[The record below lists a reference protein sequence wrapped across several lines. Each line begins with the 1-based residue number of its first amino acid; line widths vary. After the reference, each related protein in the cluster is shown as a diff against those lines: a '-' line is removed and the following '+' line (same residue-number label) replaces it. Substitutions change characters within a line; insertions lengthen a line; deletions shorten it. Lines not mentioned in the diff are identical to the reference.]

1 MIIGA
6 CILHLYLPGVFSLKE
21 KRHILKPLLNQ
32 LRRKFELATA
42 EVGKHDTWQSAD
54 LAIVAV
60 SNETGHIYAVLE
72 KAVHWVED
80 EYHQVQVLDWEV
92 ELR

>member
-6 CILHLYLPGVFSLKE
+6 CTLHLYLPGVLSLKE
-21 KRHILKPLLNQ
+21 KRHIVKPLLNQ
-32 LRRKFELATA
+32 LRRKFELAVA
-42 EVGKHDTWQSAD
+42 EVGNHDTWQTAD
-54 LAIVAV
+54 VAIVTV
-60 SNETGHIYAVLE
+60 SNETGHVYAVLE

-80 EYHQVQVLDWEV
+80 EYRQVEVLDWDV

>member
-6 CILHLYLPGVFSLKE
+6 CTLKLYLPGVASLKE
-21 KRHILKPLLNQ
+21 KRHLLKPLLNQ
-32 LRRKFELATA
+32 LRRQFELAVA
-42 EVGKHDTWQSAD
+42 EVDHHDVWQSATI
-54 LAIVAV
+54 AVVAV
-60 SNETGHIYAVLE
+60 ANESRHIYAVLE

-80 EYHQVQVLDWEV
+80 DYRAVDLLDWEI